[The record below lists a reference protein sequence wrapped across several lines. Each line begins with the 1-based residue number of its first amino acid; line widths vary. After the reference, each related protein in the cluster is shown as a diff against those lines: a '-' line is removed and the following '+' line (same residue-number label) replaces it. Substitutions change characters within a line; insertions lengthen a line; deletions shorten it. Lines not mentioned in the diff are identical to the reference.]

1 MPEDKVQREI
11 EELLDRLDTFLPE
24 ESVASKVRKRSSNAA
39 SSMLRSLT
47 EPLTHISLRT
57 VMLTALVLIVG
68 GFILGYAYST
78 IGHWMLIA
86 GVVLLLAS
94 FVLSFL
100 TRGSVSG
107 PPPPEKHW
115 RGQPMVL
122 QSPGLGDRLR
132 SWFRT
137 KRRRRP

>member
-11 EELLDRLDTFLPE
+11 EDLLNRLDTFLPE

-57 VMLTALVLIVG
+57 VMLTALGLIVG
-68 GFILGYAYST
+68 GFILGNVYSSV
-78 IGHWMLIA
+78 GHWMLIA

-100 TRGSVSG
+100 TRGSGAG
-107 PPPPEKHW
+107 PPPPEKRW
-115 RGQPMVL
+115 PSANSGTCRKPPSTFSL
-122 QSPGLGDRLR
+122 QNNAH
-132 SWFRT
+132 
-137 KRRRRP
+137 